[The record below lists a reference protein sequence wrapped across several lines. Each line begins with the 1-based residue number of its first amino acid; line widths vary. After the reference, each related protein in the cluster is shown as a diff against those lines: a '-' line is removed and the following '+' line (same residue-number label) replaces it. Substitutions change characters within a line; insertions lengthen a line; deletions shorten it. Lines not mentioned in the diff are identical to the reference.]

1 MGKKGVFSEGGWV
14 AEVIIQE
21 DNSNTEWEKY
31 KLEVVRTIHE
41 STLFTTPPDGYVF
54 SVDASRAH
62 RSMVDWGLEI
72 SE

>member
-1 MGKKGVFSEGGWV
+1 MSKKGVFSEGGWV
-14 AEVIIQE
+14 AEVVIQE

-31 KLEVVRTIHE
+31 KLEVVRTIHK
-41 STLFTTPPDGYVF
+41 STLFVTPPDGYVF